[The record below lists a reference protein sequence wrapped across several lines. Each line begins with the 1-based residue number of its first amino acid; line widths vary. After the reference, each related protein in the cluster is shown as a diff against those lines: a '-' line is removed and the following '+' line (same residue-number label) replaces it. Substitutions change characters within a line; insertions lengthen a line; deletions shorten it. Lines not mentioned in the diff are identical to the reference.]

1 MRTVWWIAS
10 LLVAFAAGLAWWRW
24 PHLQLARAEASLS
37 AFPAPH
43 SLYWPGYHPGPSP
56 ITVPERAEALASL
69 AGAIE
74 SAERS
79 LGPTP
84 KSFYLRGRLAS
95 LRGANAE
102 AIRLFRLAALLD
114 PEATGLQMAYG
125 VSVAIRAATE
135 NRAIDWATAA
145 NILLE
150 AAERPGFDALGWANL
165 GEVSEQVPAPR
176 AALEYWKKA
185 AASAEALMQPALAQ
199 RVQRIESEQT
209 ARRGRVAQVSTGRIP
224 SREVSGSAELLLQL
238 AQSDWLERRTEFE
251 PDLQR
256 LAGYLLTQMSDPTL
270 RDLLRPASNP
280 AADQALGRAAQANGK
295 GDYPAAATAGL
306 DAWQRYRAAGNPAG
320 QSLAGVQAIFGL
332 RRTGKSAECR
342 QLAQEALAIATGHG
356 YRWAALRL
364 EREAI
369 SCKSRQRL
377 SDVQAEREDIAA
389 RSQASGFLDL
399 ELAGASSMV
408 EPSRGFTSPVE
419 SWDRAQRGLAGYW
432 RSALP
437 APLAVNFYSAL
448 GLMAES
454 FGHTRLSGL
463 LFGEAMAV
471 MEGNPNQWLK
481 NAIRSDFFRL
491 NPSAQLPGPVTSQ
504 IEAAERDLA
513 AGRAA
518 AAFTRL
524 QEVIKSAPFPYR
536 QLDYYDRLKL
546 LPVMGRV
553 LWQQGQ
559 RAEAVSH
566 FRAVVDETIAAVA
579 GLTGRR
585 QRYANTQSIAPV
597 WRQLTQAQLDTEGA
611 PAALATWQT
620 FRTLA
625 NPGQKV
631 DLQPPPGEVRLALAL
646 LPSGPVVWWVDAQ
659 GIAVERVKL
668 PNLALRAER
677 FAALVANADSPLPAV
692 NDSARELYRALI
704 EPFEARFTG
713 ARTLVVDPD
722 GRLAV
727 LPWGA
732 LRDGQG
738 RSLLSRVAI
747 TQTIGWGS
755 PAAKPPGGAVEWQ
768 PALVVAEPSVD
779 PRDRARFPLLAAAR
793 QEAEQLR
800 QIFPHHLYLSGA
812 GARVDTLQIELERHR
827 LFHFA
832 GHGVT
837 NGGNGA
843 LVLAGEAP
851 VGTRLIT
858 AAEIAALDLHRL
870 QLATLAACSSGAGE
884 DRGAVNVESL
894 VQAFLDAGTRQVL
907 ASRWNV
913 DSQATASVMRGFY
926 AGLRQGVPPDA
937 ALREAALATQLT
949 LPHPYFWAA
958 FQMFGRI

>member
-1 MRTVWWIAS
+1 MAT
-10 LLVAFAAGLAWWRW
+10 LLAVCAAVVGWWRW
-24 PHLQLARAEASLS
+24 PHLELVRAEASLS

-43 SLYWPGYHPGPSP
+43 SLYWPGYHPGRSP

-74 SAERS
+74 SAESR

-95 LRGANAE
+95 LRGANTE

-114 PEATGLQMAYG
+114 PEDTNLQTAFG
-125 VSVAIRAATE
+125 VSVAIRAAAE
-135 NRAIDWATAA
+135 NRAVDWARAA

-150 AAERPGFDALGWANL
+150 AAERPGFYALGWANL
-165 GEVSEQVPAPR
+165 GEVSEQLPAPR

-185 AASAEALMQPALAQ
+185 AATAEPLMQPALAQ
-199 RVQRIESEQT
+199 RVQRVESEQT

-224 SREVSGSAELLLQL
+224 SREVSGSAELLLHL
-238 AQSDWLERRTEFE
+238 ALTEWLERRTEFA

-256 LAGYLLTQMSDPTL
+256 LADYLFTQMNDPTL
-270 RDLLRPASNP
+270 RDLLRPAANP

-295 GDYPAAATAGL
+295 GDYPVAAAAGL
-306 DAWQRYRAAGNPAG
+306 EAWQRYRAAANPAG
-320 QSLAGVQAIFGL
+320 QALAAVQAILGL
-332 RRTGKSAECR
+332 RRTGKAPECVA
-342 QLAQEALAIATGHG
+342 LAQEARGIATGRG
-356 YRWAALRL
+356 YRWAVLRL
-364 EREAI
+364 EREAM
-369 SCKSRQRL
+369 SCKARQRL
-377 SDVQAEREDIAA
+377 LDVQAEREDIAA

-399 ELAGASSMV
+399 ELAGGSSLV
-408 EPSRGFTSPVE
+408 EPSRGFTAPVE

-432 RSALP
+432 RSTLP
-437 APLAVNFYSAL
+437 APFAVNFYSAL

-454 FGHTRLSGL
+454 FGYTRLSGL
-463 LFGEAMAV
+463 LFAEAMAA

-491 NPSAQLPGPVTSQ
+491 NPSMQLPGQVTSQ
-504 IEAAERDLA
+504 VEAAERDLT
-513 AGRAA
+513 AGHAA

-524 QEVIKSAPFPYR
+524 QGVIQGAPFPYR
-536 QLDYYDRLKL
+536 QLNTYDRLNL
-546 LPVMGRV
+546 LPVLGRV
-553 LWQQGQ
+553 FWQQGQ
-559 RAEAVSH
+559 RAEALRH
-566 FRAVVDETIAAVA
+566 FRAVVDETVA
-579 GLTGRR
+579 TMTGLEGRR
-585 QRYANTQSIAPV
+585 QRYAQTQSIAPV
-597 WRQLTQAQLDTEGA
+597 WRQLTEAQLDTEGA

-620 FRTLA
+620 FRTLP

-646 LPSGPVVWWVDAQ
+646 LPSGPVVWWADTQ

-668 PNLALRAER
+668 PNLTRRVER

-692 NDSARELYRALI
+692 NDSARELYRALV
-704 EPFEARFTG
+704 EPFEARLSG

-722 GRLAV
+722 GPLAI

-747 TQTIGWGS
+747 LQTIGWGS
-755 PAAKPPGGAVEWQ
+755 PTANTPGPTEWQ

-779 PRDRARFPLLAAAR
+779 PRDRARFPVLAAAR
-793 QEAEQLR
+793 HEAEQLR
-800 QIFPHHLYLSGA
+800 QIFPHHLYLSGEE
-812 GARVDTLQIELERHR
+812 ARVDALQMELERHR

-843 LVLAGEAP
+843 LVLSGESP
-851 VGTRLIT
+851 MRTRLIT
-858 AAEIAALDLHRL
+858 AAEIAALDLHHL

-894 VQAFLDAGTRQVL
+894 VQAFLDAGTGQVL

-913 DSQATASVMRGFY
+913 DSEATAGVMRGFY
-926 AGLRQGVPPDA
+926 VGLRQGVPPDA
-937 ALREAALATQLT
+937 ALRDAALAAARTQ
-949 LPHPYFWAA
+949 PHPYFWAA